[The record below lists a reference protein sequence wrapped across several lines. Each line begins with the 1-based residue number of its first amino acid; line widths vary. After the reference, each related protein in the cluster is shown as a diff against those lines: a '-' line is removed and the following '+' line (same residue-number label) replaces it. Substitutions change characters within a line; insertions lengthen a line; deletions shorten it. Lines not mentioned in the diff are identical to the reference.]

1 MSFSE
6 NTNKQFDAVNEVS
19 ECMSVL
25 KQGSSAWARVHS
37 ESDKLSWN
45 AEHAPSIV
53 YSTFS

>member
-1 MSFSE
+1 MSFDE

-25 KQGSSAWARVHS
+25 KQGSSAWVRVHS